1 MPAVTMAQIA
11 RSLGV
16 SKNTVSLALRNDRQ
30 ISPEMRERVFAAA
43 KDSGYTVNPLV
54 SSLMAELRKG
64 QTRQSRYT
72 LGIVNAYRTRD
83 ALRNHPTIPTY
94 IDGCRRRA
102 ASQGYGLDFF
112 WMHEPELTGK
122 QLDRML
128 VTRGI
133 RGLII
138 VGTMDDPKLP
148 DRFTSTWESH
158 ACVVTGVRTHEPT
171 LPYCSVDHHA
181 LVLEAVE
188 RALALGYRR
197 PALVIDER
205 IDRLLEGRFSSGMW
219 VAQQALP
226 PMDRIPG
233 FYEVATARTDPKAFH
248 AWLDREKPDVL
259 FTLYRFVREIVE
271 KKGLKV
277 HKDIG
282 LVQLEYRPD
291 TADWAGMNQHNDLV
305 GEAAVDMVITLL
317 MNNETGVLDNP
328 RATLIKGTWTEGR
341 TVRTLR

>member
-1 MPAVTMAQIA
+1 MAVTMAQIA

-30 ISPEMRERVFAAA
+30 ISPEMRARVFAAA
-43 KDSGYTVNPLV
+43 RDSGYTVNPLV

-72 LGIVNAYRTRD
+72 LGIVNAYRTSD

-112 WMHEPELTGK
+112 WMHEPELTGR

-128 VTRGI
+128 FTRGI

-148 DRFTSTWESH
+148 EAFASTWESH
-158 ACVVTGVRTHEPT
+158 ACVVTGVRTHAPT

-181 LVLEAVE
+181 LVLEGVE

-197 PALVIDER
+197 PALVIDGR

-219 VAQQALP
+219 VAQQSLP
-226 PMDRIPG
+226 AMDRVPG
-233 FYEVATARTDPKAFH
+233 FYEIAASRNDPKGFH

-259 FTLYRFVREIVE
+259 FTLYRYVKELVE
-271 KKGLKV
+271 KRGLRV
-277 HKDIG
+277 PRDIG

-291 TADWAGMNQHNDLV
+291 TSEWAGMNQHNDLV
-305 GEAAVDMVITLL
+305 GEAAVDMVISLL
-317 MNNETGVLDNP
+317 MNNETGVPANP